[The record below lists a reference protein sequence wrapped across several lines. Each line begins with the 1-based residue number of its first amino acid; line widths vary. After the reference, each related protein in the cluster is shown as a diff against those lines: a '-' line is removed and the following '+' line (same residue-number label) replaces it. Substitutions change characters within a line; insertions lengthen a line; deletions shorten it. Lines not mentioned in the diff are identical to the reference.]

1 MRFLVLCMAMPASAT
16 RGITNGHPLDE
27 VHYREYKILLRPER
41 FTSPQSFR
49 DFWKVARHTA
59 KDLGIDATTNPEI
72 DDNFVREVL
81 FYDTAHFDLYNHSF
95 ILRKR
100 TFYDKGWPRP
110 DHELVLKFR
119 HADVDVAAAVDVH
132 PTIAGDAKIK
142 FKEELLLLRNQLGGI
157 RSVFSHGVELIS
169 PRIALDHGLADI
181 AKAFPALGQLQV
193 PPTAKMALVNSVAV
207 EEIETTLGELD
218 FGHALEAKATIAVWR
233 NRASEASMVGE
244 FAFQCK
250 FHRYSDLHKKAR
262 ALSEEFY
269 KRLQLDTRE
278 WVLLGTTK
286 TAMVYGLGAS
296 AVTNHE

>member
-1 MRFLVLCMAMPASAT
+1 MATASSAPH
-16 RGITNGHPLDE
+16 ITDGHPLDE

-59 KDLGIDATTNPEI
+59 KRLAVDATTSPEA

-81 FYDTAHFDLYNHSF
+81 FYDTTNFDLYNNAF

-100 TFYDKGWPRP
+100 TFYDKGWPRSE
-110 DHELVLKFR
+110 HELVLKFR
-119 HADVDVAAAVDVH
+119 HADVDVAAAVDVR
-132 PTIAGDAKIK
+132 PKIPGDAKIK
-142 FKEELLLLRNQLGGI
+142 FKEELLLLHNRLGGI
-157 RSVFSHGVELIS
+157 RSTFSHGVELIS

-181 AKAFPALGQLQV
+181 ANAFPALARLQV
-193 PPTAKMALVNSVAV
+193 PPTTRMALVNSVAV

-218 FGHALEAKATIAVWR
+218 FGHGLEAKATIGVWR
-233 NRASEASMVGE
+233 NRASEVSMVGE

-250 FHRYSDLHKKAR
+250 FHRYSELHKKAR

-269 KRLQLDTRE
+269 KELQLDASE

-286 TAMVYGLGAS
+286 TAMVYGLGTA

>member
-1 MRFLVLCMAMPASAT
+1 MAASPSAPH
-16 RGITNGHPLDE
+16 ITDGHPLDD

-41 FTSPQSFR
+41 FTSPQAFR

-59 KDLGIDATTNPEI
+59 KQLDVGASTSPEV

-81 FYDTAHFDLYNHSF
+81 FYDTTNFDLYNHSF

-100 TFYDKGWPRP
+100 TFYDKGWPRA

-119 HADVDVAAAVDVH
+119 HADVDIAAAVDVR

-142 FKEELLLLRNQLGGI
+142 FKEELLLLRHQLGGI
-157 RSVFSHGVELIS
+157 RSTFSHGVELIS
-169 PRIALDHGLADI
+169 PRLALDCGLADI
-181 AKAFPALGQLQV
+181 AKAFPALLRLEV
-193 PPTAKMALVNSVAV
+193 APSSKMALVNSVAV

-218 FGHALEAKATIAVWR
+218 FGHNLAAKATVAVWR
-233 NRASEASMVGE
+233 NRATEESMVGE

-250 FHRYSDLHKKAR
+250 FQRYSDVHKKAR

-269 KRLQLDTRE
+269 KQLQLNARE
-278 WVLLGTTK
+278 WILLGTTK
-286 TAMVYGLGAS
+286 TATVYGLGTAS
-296 AVTNHE
+296 VTNHE